1 MKEITLLLEDE
12 SLCEL
17 IDEEAESMGWTQE
30 EVVLR
35 ALFFWKS
42 EKELD
47 EEEMRE
53 LEEAR
58 REWQE
63 NGGMDAKEFSTV
75 SVKRRKLPG
84 HEVPTAILLP
94 GSS

>member
-1 MKEITLLLEDE
+1 MKEITLVIEDE

-17 IDEEAESMGWTQE
+17 IDEDAESMGWTPE

-47 EEEMRE
+47 EEEIRE

-58 REWQE
+58 KDWQE
-63 NGGMDAKEFSTV
+63 NGGMDAKEFFDSLREEE
-75 SVKRRKLPG
+75 KAAG
-84 HEVPTAILLP
+84 A
-94 GSS
+94 

>member
-1 MKEITLLLEDE
+1 MKKITILLEDE

-17 IDEEAESMGWTQE
+17 IDEEVESTGWTQE
-30 EVVLR
+30 EVILR
-35 ALFFWKS
+35 ALHFWQS

-47 EEEMRE
+47 EEEIRE

-63 NGGMDAKEFSTV
+63 QGGMDAKEFFDSL
-75 SVKRRKLPG
+75 REEERAAG
-84 HEVPTAILLP
+84 R
-94 GSS
+94 

>member
-1 MKEITLLLEDE
+1 MKSITILIEDE
-12 SLCEL
+12 DLCDL
-17 IDEEAESMGWTQE
+17 IDEEAESMGWAQE
-30 EVVLR
+30 EVILR

-63 NGGMDAKEFSTV
+63 NGGMDAKEFFDSL
-75 SVKRRKLPG
+75 REEEERAAG
-84 HEVPTAILLP
+84 R
-94 GSS
+94 